1 MAVLEAEKT
10 VEHFSDILVR
20 MTSFLERHSSLVNV
34 CMVDFI
40 TEDIFSHC
48 ISAELQADLL
58 ALSEEDIRNMPDLL
72 LNQEELGW

>member
-10 VEHFSDILVR
+10 VEYFSDALVKI
-20 MTSFLERHSSLVNV
+20 TSFLEQHSNLVNV

-40 TEDIFSHC
+40 TEDIFSKC
-48 ISAELQADLL
+48 VSGELQANLL
-58 ALSEEDIRNMPDLL
+58 ALSEEDVRNMPDLL